1 MEMQLHRNEINS
13 RLNDEL
19 KAVCMELLLVRSQ
32 LSDFKRKI
40 LASRNLVNLD
50 EILIFENGIEKLLT
64 LFNLGNIASQA
75 IAGKFETMS
84 QRLIKVIMMLS
95 AIKLELAALKEYG
108 EVAKVRDMEKQ
119 VQQLLNLM
127 RNGLSSRN

>member
-1 MEMQLHRNEINS
+1 MEMQLQRNENNS
-13 RLNDEL
+13 RLNGEL

-32 LSDFKRKI
+32 LSGFKRKI
-40 LASRNLVNLD
+40 LASRNLVNLE
-50 EILIFENGIEKLLT
+50 EILLFENGIEKLLN
-64 LFNLGNIASQA
+64 LFKLENTASQPIEA
-75 IAGKFETMS
+75 KFETMS

-95 AIKLELAALKEYG
+95 AIKHQLAALKEYG

-127 RNGLSSRN
+127 KNGLSNTN

>member
-1 MEMQLHRNEINS
+1 MQLHRNEINS

>member
-1 MEMQLHRNEINS
+1 LQRNEINS

-19 KAVCMELLLVRSQ
+19 KAVCTELLLVRSQ

-40 LASRNLVNLD
+40 LTSRNLVNLD
-50 EILIFENGIEKLLT
+50 EILLFENGIEKLLN
-64 LFNLGNIASQA
+64 LFKLEDIASKP
-75 IAGKFETMS
+75 IEGKFKTMS

-95 AIKLELAALKEYG
+95 AIKLELAALEEYG

-119 VQQLLNLM
+119 IQQLLNLM
-127 RNGLSSRN
+127 RNGLSRTN